1 MMMYL
6 NEGRGNI
13 HSEEG
18 VRNLADEDALRL
30 LHRLGGLFEG
40 EVFEEL
46 QVAVRFVLAP
56 VDGDTLQ
63 PAITP
68 LLDILSLSLFLSLS
82 CKAFYGEFT
91 SLKSKNVSRLS

>member
-1 MMMYL
+1 MYL

-63 PAITP
+63 AAITP
-68 LLDILSLSLFLSLS
+68 LLDILSLSLSFCLFL
-82 CKAFYGEFT
+82 A
-91 SLKSKNVSRLS
+91 RLSTVNLPV